1 MIYTAL
7 PSAALVLSL
16 IPAFLAVPFTPQPR
30 APGDSLNF
38 DLKIWAKS
46 SDTTLSVIPTNYE
59 QGKTD
64 QNLTSTSNADY
75 TAEGT
80 EPDYKTPEGASEQYV
95 IIGQMHFNEVPD
107 EAGRSVYILRNEG
120 VETGPSKEKGVH
132 VSPSVMHYSDSSGL
146 TSISVLS
153 PS

>member
-1 MIYTAL
+1 MMLYTRVSACLAFAL
-7 PSAALVLSL
+7 LPAALAVLF
-16 IPAFLAVPFTPQPR
+16 APQPR

-64 QNLTSTSNADY
+64 QNLTSTTNADY

-95 IIGQMHFNEVPD
+95 IIGQIHFNEVPNED
-107 EAGRSVYILRNEG
+107 GRLVHILRDEG
-120 VETGPSKEKGVH
+120 VERDGVNQQKLVW
-132 VSPSVMHYSDSSGL
+132 VSSAWNVR
-146 TSISVLS
+146 VE
-153 PS
+153 